1 MRYLAGAISLPPALA
16 SRFTVGNSRVLRI
29 VGDECR
35 ANGTCSLHLDAIAAR
50 AGVCRSTVRN
60 ALREARRLGLITL
73 QERRRFGEP
82 SLTNIVRI
90 VSSEWKL
97 WLRSVENSGPPV
109 GSADAETPTNRALE
123 SEAGLAI
130 SRARYDNAQNL
141 SHFQD

>member
-73 QERRRFGEP
+73 QERRRIGQP
-82 SLTNIVRI
+82 SLTNVVRI
-90 VSSEWKL
+90 ASSEWKL
-97 WLRSVENSGPPV
+97 WLRSAEGSGLRAASV
-109 GSADAETPTNRALE
+109 DAKARINWSLE
-123 SEAGLAI
+123 SEVGVAI
-130 SRARYDNAQNL
+130 SWAGDHLAALDSN
-141 SHFQD
+141 